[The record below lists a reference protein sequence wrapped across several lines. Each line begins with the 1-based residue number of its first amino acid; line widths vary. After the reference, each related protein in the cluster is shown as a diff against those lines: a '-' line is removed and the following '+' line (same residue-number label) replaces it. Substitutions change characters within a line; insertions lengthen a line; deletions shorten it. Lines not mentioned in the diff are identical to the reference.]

1 MTTVQEPTT
10 AMSTAPVVPPQT
22 RIAVAP
28 NRKGYAEAWRWAPGA
43 ALYLVVLSIPTA
55 ILGMALILSVFLV
68 GVGSIVLVIGVPLM
82 VAGLYLSRGFA
93 VTDVALQGIG
103 GAPGFPAPD
112 WRRGRSGDGRWARLI
127 QPLRNGHYWMA
138 LLYGAV
144 VRPVIAILTFGL
156 STAWLALS
164 LGGPTYWFWSRFV
177 PTNRESE
184 RVWVTWA
191 VEHIFFGIDQ
201 SPNTEVW
208 ASALYLVVG
217 LVFLLTLPLVLRGLL
232 FLHHAA
238 AAAMLGRWAADD
250 FGAQVAAMDASRGAA
265 IRAEDAALRRLE
277 RDIHDG
283 PQQRLVRLQMDLA
296 AIERRAADGDL
307 DAAARLAKES
317 RGQAQS
323 ALEELRALA
332 GGVAPP
338 LLQDRGIVEAL
349 RALGAVSPIPVSTS
363 IDPEIDRRLTPET
376 ARNLYFIVA
385 ELLTNAA
392 KHSGATAV
400 ALSASKTAEEVV
412 VTVHDDGRGGAV
424 YQDGHGLDGLRGR
437 VQGLRGQ
444 LRIDSPEGGPTV
456 IVVRLPIAA
465 A

>member
-1 MTTVQEPTT
+1 MAAQQSTT
-10 AMSTAPVVPPQT
+10 APRTAPVAASST
-22 RIAVAP
+22 DFAP
-28 NRKGYAEAWRWAPGA
+28 APSRRGYAEAWRWAPGT
-43 ALYLVVLSIPTA
+43 ALYLVLLSIPTA
-55 ILGMALILSVFLV
+55 ILGMALILSVFLL
-68 GVGSIVLVIGVPLM
+68 GVGSIVLVIGIPLM
-82 VAGLYLSRGFA
+82 VAGLYLARGFA
-93 VTDVALQGIG
+93 VTDVVLQRIG
-103 GAPGFPAPD
+103 GVPAFPAPD
-112 WRRGRSGDGRWARLI
+112 WSRGRSGDGRWARLI

-138 LLYGAV
+138 LLYGAI
-144 VRPVIAILTFGL
+144 VRPVVAILTFGV
-156 STAWLALS
+156 SVAWVALS
-164 LGGPTYWFWSRFV
+164 LGGPTYWFWSRFI
-177 PTNRESE
+177 PRNDESE

-191 VEHIFFGIDQ
+191 VEHIFFGIDP
-201 SPNTEVW
+201 SPDTGAW

-217 LVFLLTLPLVLRGLL
+217 LAFLLTLPLVLRGLL

-238 AAAMLGRWAADD
+238 AAAMLGRWPADD
-250 FGAQVAAMDASRGAA
+250 FGAQVAALDASRGAA

-296 AIERRAADGDL
+296 AIERRAAEGDL

-323 ALEELRALA
+323 ALDELRALA

-349 RALGAVSPIPVSTS
+349 RALGAVSPIPASAS
-363 IDPEIDRRLTPET
+363 IDPELDTRLTPET

-392 KHSGATAV
+392 KHSGATGV
-400 ALSASKTAEEVV
+400 ALSATRAGDEVV

-424 YQDGHGLDGLRGR
+424 YQDGHGLEGLRGR

-444 LRIDSPEGGPTV
+444 LRIDSPEGGPTA
-456 IVVRLPIAA
+456 ILVRLPAA
-465 A
+465 AA